1 MNASQVALLV
11 ATLVL
16 GSLVVLS
23 YVYLLKTTKLDQ
35 LWAGVSLENRYVYY
49 VFMIL
54 AALGFIGFV
63 CWYCFD
69 QPHQSKQTKQTHR
82 TKQTQ
87 QLGLFG
93 LFANHAVVP
102 VLVSILL
109 ICSGLWS
116 VFLNL
121 ASQHADQ
128 PVWPVLTSMVLVV
141 TAVCS
146 ILLVAGTVE
155 CKVAKWYA
163 LAGILCFSLT
173 TVLADAVGW
182 QASYILQN
190 KLTN

>member
-1 MNASQVALLV
+1 MNASQVALL
-11 ATLVL
+11 AASLVL
-16 GSLVVLS
+16 GSLVVVS

-49 VFMIL
+49 VFMVL

-69 QPHQSKQTKQTHR
+69 QTHPSKQTQTH
-82 TKQTQ
+82 QTH
-87 QLGLFG
+87 QLTG

-102 VLVSILL
+102 VMVSILL
-109 ICSGLWS
+109 ICSALWS
-116 VFLNL
+116 VFLSL
-121 ASQHADQ
+121 ANQHADQ

-141 TAVCS
+141 TAICS

-182 QASYILQN
+182 QASYILQH